1 MPAEEQISVEQLGEE
16 AVSEAIVT
24 RAKRFLFK
32 VYSLSCMVIFMF
44 VLGTCDQ
51 ICVVL
56 KNSNLK
62 LCKWRDAYNVFFLFL
77 YPKVHNFKKTSPKK
91 FFGLNK

>member
-62 LCKWRDAYNVFFLFL
+62 LCK
-77 YPKVHNFKKTSPKK
+77 
-91 FFGLNK
+91 